1 MKIITTEKL
10 HSLISNP
17 AVENLL
23 KSTLKTITEL
33 TNAEDGLLYLY
44 DDANNKFILHY
55 SFNKNGTYSHYSSK
69 FDDILL
75 ENIIHSKESNNI
87 LSITA
92 NKDHFT
98 NISSILNKSYSH
110 SIASKLNC
118 DNYTFGIIE
127 TVRKDDDNPFSEADL
142 QTLKKIISLAE
153 STLKES
159 KVTGI
164 PSSNKARKLGIN
176 ISGMDVVTGKS
187 PAMLEILNNIANISK
202 TNATVL
208 LMGESGTGKEVLAKV
223 IHHNSDRFNEP
234 FVRINCAAIPETL
247 LESELFGHEKGA
259 FTGAIAK
266 KFGRFELSDKGT
278 AFLDEIAEMPL
289 KLQAKMLNFLQE
301 KEFERIGGTNT
312 IKIDVRIIA
321 ATNKNLEKAIEEN
334 QFRED
339 LYYRLNVFPIY
350 LPPLRDRIED
360 VPVFVDYFLKKYR
373 EEMAKNVD
381 GISDEAMFLLK
392 KYSWPGNIRELGN
405 IIERA
410 IVITSNSIIT
420 PHDLPQEIFGL
431 VGKVREQSRE
441 FKFREGTS
449 TLWELEKGIIERAL
463 RETNYNQSLAAKK
476 LGITRNHLRYRIK
489 KWKISVKPTGEFRFR
504 EGTSSLWELE
514 KDIIERVLRET
525 NYNQSLAAK
534 KLGITGDD
542 LQDAIKKWN
551 ISINANLNY

>member
-17 AVENLL
+17 VVENLL

-44 DDANNKFILHY
+44 DAANNTFILLY
-55 SFNKNGTYSHYSSK
+55 SFNKNGTYSYYSSN
-69 FDDILL
+69 FDDNFL
-75 ENIIHSKESNNI
+75 ENVIHSKESKNI
-87 LSITA
+87 YSIDA

-98 NISSILNKSYSH
+98 NISSILNDTFSH
-110 SIASKLNC
+110 SIASKINC

-127 TVRKDDDNPFSEADL
+127 IVRKGDDNPFSEADL
-142 QTLKKIISLAE
+142 QTVKKIISLAE
-153 STLKES
+153 STLKEI
-159 KVTGI
+159 KLTGI
-164 PSSNKARKLGIN
+164 QTSDETGKLGIN
-176 ISGMDVVTGKS
+176 VGSMDVVIGKS

-208 LMGESGTGKEVLAKV
+208 LMGESGTGKEVLAKI
-223 IHHNSDRFNEP
+223 IHQNSERSNGP
-234 FVRINCAAIPETL
+234 FVRINCAAIPENL

-278 AFLDEIAEMPL
+278 AFLDEIAEMSF

-350 LPPLRDRIED
+350 MPPLRDRIED
-360 VPVFVDYFLKKYR
+360 IPVFVDYFIKKYR

-381 GISDEAMFLLK
+381 GISDEAVFLLK

-410 IVITSNSIIT
+410 IVITSDSIIT

-431 VGKVREQSRE
+431 VGKVRQQSRE
-441 FKFREGTS
+441 FRFREETS
-449 TLWELEKGIIERAL
+449 SLWELEKGIIERAL
-463 RETNYNQSLAAKK
+463 RETNYNQTLAAKK
-476 LGITRNHLRYRIK
+476 MGITRNHLRYRIK
-489 KWKISVKPTGEFRFR
+489 KWNIAIKPTREFMFR

-534 KLGITGDD
+534 KLGITRND
-542 LQDAIKKWN
+542 LQDIIKKWN
-551 ISINANLNY
+551 VSIKPNLNY

>member
-17 AVENLL
+17 VVENLL

-44 DDANNKFILHY
+44 DATNKTFILLY
-55 SFNKNGTYSHYSSK
+55 SFNENGTYSYYSSN
-69 FDDILL
+69 FDDNFL
-75 ENIIHSKESNNI
+75 ENVIHSKESENI
-87 LSITA
+87 FSIDA
-92 NKDHFT
+92 NKNHFT
-98 NISSILNKSYSH
+98 NISSILNDTFSH

-127 TVRKDDDNPFSEADL
+127 IVGKGDDNPFSKADL
-142 QTLKKIISLAE
+142 QTVKKIISLTE

-159 KVTGI
+159 KLTGI
-164 PSSNKARKLGIN
+164 QTSDKTGKLGIN
-176 ISGMDVVTGKS
+176 VGGMDVVIGKS
-187 PAMLEILNNIANISK
+187 PAMLEILNSIANISK

-208 LMGESGTGKEVLAKV
+208 LMGESGTGKEVLAKI
-223 IHHNSDRFNEP
+223 IHQNSERSNEP
-234 FVRINCAAIPETL
+234 FVRINCAAIPENL

-266 KFGRFELSDKGT
+266 KFGKFELSDKGT
-278 AFLDEIAEMPL
+278 AFLDEIAEMSF
-289 KLQAKMLNFLQE
+289 KLQAKVLNFLQE
-301 KEFERIGGTNT
+301 KEFERIGSTNT

-350 LPPLRDRIED
+350 MPPLRDRIED
-360 VPVFVDYFLKKYR
+360 IPVFVNYFIKKYR
-373 EEMAKNVD
+373 EEMAKNVE
-381 GISDEAMFLLK
+381 GISDEAVFLLK

-431 VGKVREQSRE
+431 FGKVRQQPRE
-441 FKFREGTS
+441 FRFREGTS

-489 KWKISVKPTGEFRFR
+489 KW
-504 EGTSSLWELE
+504 
-514 KDIIERVLRET
+514 
-525 NYNQSLAAK
+525 
-534 KLGITGDD
+534 
-542 LQDAIKKWN
+542 N
-551 ISINANLNY
+551 ISIKPNLN